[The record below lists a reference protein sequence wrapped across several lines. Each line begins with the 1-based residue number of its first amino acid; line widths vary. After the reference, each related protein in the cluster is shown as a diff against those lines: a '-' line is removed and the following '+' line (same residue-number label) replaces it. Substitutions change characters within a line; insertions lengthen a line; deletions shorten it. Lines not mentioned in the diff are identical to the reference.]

1 MPIKLP
7 LPDWVRTIRLH
18 DAETATSELTEL
30 LAEAQDRGR
39 VGRGE
44 LESAASQV
52 VDEALEQGVRLLGL
66 VRPPGRPAALLS
78 GLGLRLETPLD
89 GPATVAMSAYLADR
103 GGPGVQGVR
112 TVSVDG
118 VGPVVSLHRR
128 DASGAQAQAVIAE
141 PDGEHW
147 YLLTL
152 ASQDGERG
160 AELQD
165 LLLELVHGAVVA

>member
-1 MPIKLP
+1 VPIKLS
-7 LPDWVRTIRLH
+7 LPGWVRTVRLH
-18 DAETATSELTEL
+18 DPDSATAEFTEL
-30 LAEAQDRGR
+30 LAQVQERGR

-52 VDEALEQGVRLLGL
+52 VDGAFEHGVRLLGL
-66 VRPPGRPAALLS
+66 VQPPGRPAALLS
-78 GLGLRLETPLD
+78 VLGLQLRLPMD
-89 GPATVAMSAYLADR
+89 GPAAAAMSAFLADR
-103 GGPGVQGVR
+103 GGPGVQSLR
-112 TVSVDG
+112 TEPVDG

-152 ASQDGERG
+152 AGQDPTRG

-165 LLLELVHGAVVA
+165 LLQDLVLGATVT